1 MYIVEITE
9 DKLDNIVDHM
19 AKGIKYFNKAIEC
32 LDEVRQES
40 HQEPRHEARY
50 GGRYN
55 DDYDDEEERRYSRDN
70 NRRRDIG
77 RYSRY

>member
-40 HQEPRHEARY
+40 RHEARY
-50 GGRYN
+50 GGRY
-55 DDYDDEEERRYSRDN
+55 DDEYDDEEERRHYRDN

>member
-40 HQEPRHEARY
+40 RHEARY
-50 GGRYN
+50 GGKY
-55 DDYDDEEERRYSRDN
+55 DDNYDDEEERRYYRDN

>member
-40 HQEPRHEARY
+40 RHEARY
-50 GGRYN
+50 GGKY
-55 DDYDDEEERRYSRDN
+55 DDNYDDEEERRYYRDS

>member
-40 HQEPRHEARY
+40 RHEARY
-50 GGRYN
+50 GGKYD
-55 DDYDDEEERRYSRDN
+55 DDYDDEEERRHYRDS

>member
-1 MYIVEITE
+1 MYVVEITE

-40 HQEPRHEARY
+40 HHEAKY

>member
-1 MYIVEITE
+1 MYVVEITE

-32 LDEVRQES
+32 LDEVRQD
-40 HQEPRHEARY
+40 QRHTARY
-50 GGRYN
+50 GGEY
-55 DDYDDEEERRYSRDN
+55 DDRYDDEDDDRRRYRDGG
-70 NRRRDIG
+70 RRRDIG